1 MLIFLVLAPLAGTQG
16 LIQSTSASG
25 HAVGIQAPV
34 VALHSDQTDLAVRAV
49 SDGWESMP
57 ASIDFRVPDM
67 ELVTTRDIWS
77 FVDSAAQDF
86 LVCYAGAESRR
97 CRHVSRQLGSTRRYR
112 NPKRC
117 GNARLTLACA
127 DCRPVSSSPAAPNF
141 WNGEVVFPLMRQ
153 RLSAGHSAHRAFA
166 GPATSMNR

>member
-49 SDGWESMP
+49 SDGWELMP

-86 LVCYAGAESRR
+86 LVCYAGAESI
-97 CRHVSRQLGSTRRYR
+97 VASRAQPL
-112 NPKRC
+112 
-117 GNARLTLACA
+117 
-127 DCRPVSSSPAAPNF
+127 
-141 WNGEVVFPLMRQ
+141 NGEVVFPLMGQ
-153 RLSAGHSAHRAFA
+153 RLSAALAEHRALSARAAFD
-166 GPATSMNR
+166 NRPLEVVRRRERASGAARAEEEWER